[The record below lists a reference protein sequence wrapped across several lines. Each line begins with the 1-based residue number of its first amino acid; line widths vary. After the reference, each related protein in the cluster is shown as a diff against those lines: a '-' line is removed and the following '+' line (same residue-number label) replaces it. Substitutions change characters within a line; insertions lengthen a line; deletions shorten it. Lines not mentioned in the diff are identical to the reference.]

1 MPSGNTINDLLEDN
15 AMNEFERQRQTAERM
30 KQTYPPGTRIQLDHM
45 EDPWAPVPPGTR
57 GTVQYVDDIGQIG
70 MKWDNGRSLSLV
82 PGEDSFRKLN
92 AWSVRVQDNDG
103 KTILLI
109 TDKMCF

>member
-1 MPSGNTINDLLEDN
+1 
-15 AMNEFERQRQTAERM
+15 MNEFDRMRRTAERM

-82 PGEDSFRKLN
+82 PGEDSFRKLTDAELAEEN
-92 AWSVRVQDNDG
+92 NQKNTNDMNGDNLDEDDSPV
-103 KTILLI
+103 LS
-109 TDKMCF
+109 M

>member
-1 MPSGNTINDLLEDN
+1 
-15 AMNEFERQRQTAERM
+15 MNEFDRMRRTAERM

-82 PGEDSFRKLN
+82 PGEDSFRKLTDAELAEEN
-92 AWSVRVQDNDG
+92 NQKNNNDMNG
-103 KTILLI
+103 DDLDENEGPVLS
-109 TDKMCF
+109 M